1 MYLHSEKLSTL
12 DYVFTALSRTV
23 PSLDFALVLHFA
35 KSLDIDALEL
45 GARSARNRYPTT
57 SSFVHGGRWEYVPT
71 ATKPIEQTPTANA
84 QKEIERFMNLS
95 FDLHVD
101 PPCRQLLI
109 QQKSGNTLLV
119 SRFHH
124 AAADGMS
131 AALWLGHQ
139 LQVANGFEPPVN
151 EPAFYSRPTLRH
163 LNPSVRRSK
172 FAYAE
177 PSDPLKTSKFQ
188 PSGKRR
194 WITLSFPATDL
205 RRACKRRGGFTYNDL
220 LATCALE
227 VLDKFNSENSASS
240 HIGLWVPMNIRREAS
255 NGFGNGTSRIR
266 IYRRYRHDAP
276 LMHKAR
282 EVRRQVSWCT
292 EHGEW
297 VVPEIPLLTKLPRW
311 ATAQVLRTYLNS
323 RSVDMATAIFSHADS
338 WASGAG
344 RGLQSADRIECIG
357 VLHPRQAV
365 AINGTTHRGQ
375 TVLTFTYDSG
385 LVSDAQAVQLS
396 ESYEQQIALAGK
408 ELSNAWTD

>member
-1 MYLHSEKLSTL
+1 MLLHSEKLSTL

-23 PSLDFALVLHFA
+23 PSLDFAFVLHFA
-35 KSLDIDALEL
+35 KPPDIAALEL
-45 GARSARNRYPTT
+45 GARSARNKYPTT
-57 SSFVHGGRWEYVPT
+57 SSLVHGGRWEYVPT
-71 ATKPIEQTPTANA
+71 AASPIEQTRTTNA

-95 FDLHVD
+95 FDLRVD

-109 QQKSGNTLLV
+109 QQEPGNALLV

-139 LQVANGFEPPVN
+139 LQVANGLVPSVN
-151 EPAFYSRPTLRH
+151 NPAFYSRPSLRY

-172 FAYAE
+172 FAYDE
-177 PSDPLKTSKFQ
+177 PSDPLKISKNQ
-188 PSGKRR
+188 PSGERR
-194 WITLSFPATDL
+194 WLTLTFPATDL

-227 VLDKFNSENSASS
+227 VLEKFKSENSATSR
-240 HIGLWVPMNIRREAS
+240 IGLWVPVNIRCEAS
-255 NGFGNGTSRIR
+255 SGFGNGTSRIR
-266 IYRRYRHDAP
+266 IYRRYMHDAS
-276 LMHKAR
+276 LVHKAR
-282 EVRRQVSWCT
+282 EVRHQISWCT

-297 VVPEIPLLTKLPRW
+297 VVPEIPLFTKLPRW
-311 ATAQVLRTYLNS
+311 ATARVLKTYLNS
-323 RSVDMATAIFSHADS
+323 RSVDMATAVFSHADS

-344 RGLQSADRIECIG
+344 KGLQCAERIECIG
-357 VLHPRQAV
+357 VLHPRQSV

-385 LVSDAQAVQLS
+385 SISDAEASQLS
-396 ESYEQQIALAGK
+396 RSYGQQIALAR
-408 ELSNAWTD
+408 EDLSKCND

>member
-1 MYLHSEKLSTL
+1 MYLHTEKLSTL

-35 KSLDIDALEL
+35 KSPDIDALEC
-45 GARSARNRYPTT
+45 GARSARNKYPTT

-71 ATKPIEQTPTANA
+71 AATPIEQTPTTNA
-84 QKEIERFMNLS
+84 QKEIERFMNLP

-109 QQKSGNTLLV
+109 QQRPGNALLV

-139 LQVANGFEPPVN
+139 LQVANGLVPPVTD
-151 EPAFYSRPTLRH
+151 PALYSRPTLRD
-163 LNPSVRRSK
+163 LRPSVRRSK
-172 FAYAE
+172 FAYDE
-177 PSDPLKTSKFQ
+177 PSDPLKTSQNQ

-194 WITLSFPATDL
+194 WINLNFPATDL
-205 RRACKRRGGFTYNDL
+205 RRACKRHGGFTYNDL

-240 HIGLWVPMNIRREAS
+240 RIGLWVPMNIRREAS
-255 NGFGNGTSRIR
+255 GGFGNGTSRIR
-266 IYRRYRHDAP
+266 IYRRYP
-276 LMHKAR
+276 LEGSFQHKAR
-282 EVRRQVSWCT
+282 EVRAQISWCT

-311 ATAQVLRTYLNS
+311 ATAQVLKTYLNS
-323 RSVDMATAIFSHADS
+323 RSVDMATAVFSHADS

-344 RGLQSADRIECIG
+344 QGLQSAERIECIG
-357 VLHPRQAV
+357 VLHPRQSV

-385 LVSDAQAVQLS
+385 FISDVEAALLS
-396 ESYEQQIALAGK
+396 RSYEQQIALARE
-408 ELSNAWTD
+408 ELSKCKD